1 MLSREGLVVEDD
13 SKRRSELRARENTN
27 EKRLYDEIKNKMV
40 SWVLNYLTTK
50 TNAYSVSCGFESIY
64 YRFYYYIW
72 KTYLR

>member
-40 SWVLNYLTTK
+40 SWVLNYLTT
-50 TNAYSVSCGFESIY
+50 
-64 YRFYYYIW
+64 
-72 KTYLR
+72 